1 MIKKL
6 LLPFTFLFL
15 LNSFTQAFELKQ
27 EPVKPKTEKSK
38 KSKTTK
44 KASPKKSSN
53 AVSLSDDKNKP
64 VSIKPET
71 EDKSTPVILNS
82 EADVKKSP
90 AENQQKKKSSKK

>member
-38 KSKTTK
+38 KSKTAK
-44 KASPKKSSN
+44 KASPKKSSK

-64 VSIKPET
+64 VSVKPDNEDGLTINSQKPEP
-71 EDKSTPVILNS
+71 EV
-82 EADVKKSP
+82 KSP
-90 AENQQKKKSSKK
+90 TELKSKKKSSKK